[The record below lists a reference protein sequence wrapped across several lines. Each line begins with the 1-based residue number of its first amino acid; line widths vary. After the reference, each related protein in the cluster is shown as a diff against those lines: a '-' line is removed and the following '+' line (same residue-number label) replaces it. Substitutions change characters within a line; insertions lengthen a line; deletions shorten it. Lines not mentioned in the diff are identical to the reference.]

1 MARIAIAMPNVGYD
15 MERATVSGWLKTIGD
30 PVTRGEPI
38 AEIETEKA
46 TIEVEALASGTLVE
60 IVHEAGADVPVGE
73 TIGFLEDGSA

>member
-1 MARIAIAMPNVGYD
+1 MGRIAIEMPNIGYD

-30 PVTRGEPI
+30 SVTRGDAV
-38 AEIETEKA
+38 AEIETEKT

-60 IVHEAGADVPVGE
+60 IVHGAGAEVPVGE